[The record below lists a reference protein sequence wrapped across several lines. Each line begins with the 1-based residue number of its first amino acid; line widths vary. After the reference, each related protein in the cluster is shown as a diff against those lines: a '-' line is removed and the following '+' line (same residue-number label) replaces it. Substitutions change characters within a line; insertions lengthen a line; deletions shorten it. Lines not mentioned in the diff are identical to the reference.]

1 MRYSG
6 ADIRFRFSYL
16 AYSFLLKISDLT
28 GWVYNTFKG
37 DLPFDFFEEPGK
49 NAMKGKTIS
58 KLIVRRILGNKI

>member
-1 MRYSG
+1 MVTFVFGLVSVQ
-6 ADIRFRFSYL
+6 FVT
-16 AYSFLLKISDLT
+16 KISDLT
-28 GWVYNTFKG
+28 GWVYNVLKG